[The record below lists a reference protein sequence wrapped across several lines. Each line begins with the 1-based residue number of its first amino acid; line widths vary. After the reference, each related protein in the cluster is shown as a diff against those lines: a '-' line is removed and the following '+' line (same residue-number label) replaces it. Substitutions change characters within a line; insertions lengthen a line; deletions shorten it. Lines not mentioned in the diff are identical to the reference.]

1 MLLIAIKLPVV
12 VIPDTLIPDE
22 STVTAVPTLRLD
34 AVTIPTFRLGVP
46 DKPKDVVAKE
56 TEEIPVRFA
65 PEPIKLVAVITPTTL
80 IPDELTVTAVPT
92 LKVDAV
98 TIPTFRLG
106 VPDSPKEVVAN
117 DAVDAVPTKPTAVTI
132 PVSDMLFPKIDS

>member
-46 DKPKDVVAKE
+46 DNPKDVVAKE
-56 TEEIPVRFA
+56 TEEMPVRFD
-65 PEPIKLVAVITPTTL
+65 PEPTKLVAVTIPDTL
-80 IPDELTVTAVPT
+80 IPDESTVTAVPT
-92 LKVDAV
+92 LRPA
-98 TIPTFRLG
+98 
-106 VPDSPKEVVAN
+106 
-117 DAVDAVPTKPTAVTI
+117 AVTI
-132 PVSDMLFPKIDS
+132 PVSDMLFPKIVPV